1 MDDDLQHPPEEIPLL
16 LAELDKGCDVVYG
29 IPRELPHSMLRN
41 LMSKLTKRAMS
52 SAMGI
57 ANIRDISA
65 FRAFRTRLR
74 QASANYQSPTLLFDV
89 LLSWGTTRFGAV
101 KVKHEPRLIG
111 QSNYTFVKL
120 FNQALLILTGFS
132 TAPLRVA
139 SFVGFGFTLF
149 GMAVLVYALV
159 RFYIGG
165 TFPGFTFLASIIA
178 LFSGAQLFSLGLIGE
193 YLARIFSR
201 TMERPTYVVSDTVGE
216 HSDSVRRELYE

>member
-1 MDDDLQHPPEEIPLL
+1 
-16 LAELDKGCDVVYG
+16 
-29 IPRELPHSMLRN
+29 MLRN

-74 QASANYQSPTLLFDV
+74 EASANYQSPTLLFDV
-89 LLSWGTTRFGAV
+89 LLSWGTTRFGSV
-101 KVKHEPRLIG
+101 KVNHEPRLIG

-159 RFYIGG
+159 RYFIGG
-165 TFPGFTFLASIIA
+165 ALPGFPFLASIIA

-201 TMERPTYVVSDTVGE
+201 TMERPTYVVSDTVG
-216 HSDSVRRELYE
+216 HPSDAVGREIYE